1 MKNTPD
7 SKEALI
13 IVDYTG
19 GFADKRLQELY
30 VQDGETLAPIIT
42 EEIQRVRTK
51 GGKIIV
57 TRDWHNREKLMNFAL
72 NYTEG
77 KPFSSLTWDDVKD
90 WTEEDNWLS
99 PRAQFTVEQVQQ
111 EILKNGEIKLW
122 WDHSIANTEGAYFY
136 QLDTELFDAK
146 VRKGEDYVESYSG
159 FWGFEEE
166 TRETLDEVL
175 KRFQIEVVKI
185 VWLATDY
192 CVKETALDSRKNG
205 YKTQVLMRWVR
216 AVTSET
222 EQQALRELQAAGVEI
237 IYDIEDTKV

>member
-1 MKNTPD
+1 MKQMTG

-19 GFADKRLQELY
+19 GFADKKLQELY
-30 VQDGETLAPIIT
+30 VQGGEELAPIIT
-42 EEIQRVRTK
+42 EEIQNVKSR
-51 GGKIIV
+51 GGKIIA

-77 KPFSSLTWDDVKD
+77 KPFTSLTWDDVKD
-90 WTEEDNWLS
+90 WTEEKNWLS

-122 WDHSIANTEGAYFY
+122 WDHSIA
-136 QLDTELFDAK
+136 DTEWAEFHGLDELLFDAK
-146 VRKGEDYVESYSG
+146 VRKGEEYLESYSG

-216 AVTSET
+216 AVSRET
-222 EQQALRELQAAGVEI
+222 EKQALRELQDAGVEI
-237 IYDIEDTKV
+237 IYDIQDTKA